1 MRTLP
6 CIRRAIGDANFEEW
20 TCGVCQA
27 PPRSVPHMAT
37 AFRALRGAIVWRT
50 EWVSRMPTS
59 NATRHRFRRRA
70 DRRIPHQAP
79 SRTDRQSTAKGAVMN
94 EPNRHGIVGGSQQ
107 IQQLLQLP
115 EQGAGTHSTVLIRG
129 ETGSGKE
136 LIARAVHR
144 SSPRAAQPI
153 VVVDC
158 AALHENLLQSELFGH
173 ERGAYTG
180 AVGLKHGLFEAA
192 HRGTLFLD
200 EIAEL
205 SPVLQVKLL
214 RVLETGTFRRI
225 ADGDFRED
233 LFYRVN
239 VFPIE
244 MPTLREHVED
254 IPLLVRHFL
263 SGTSTPEA
271 AVSAAAMQRLV
282 SYRWPGNVR
291 ELMHVLERALILS
304 AGTTIEPI
312 HLPVHIQR
320 DELPHAVVRA
330 NAALS
335 LHEIELRHILRVLEE
350 NSGHRERAAA
360 ALGISERTLYRRLK
374 ENRAP
379 HDDAREPDEPHAPG
393 RPMEPLG

>member
-1 MRTLP
+1 
-6 CIRRAIGDANFEEW
+6 
-20 TCGVCQA
+20 
-27 PPRSVPHMAT
+27 
-37 AFRALRGAIVWRT
+37 
-50 EWVSRMPTS
+50 
-59 NATRHRFRRRA
+59 
-70 DRRIPHQAP
+70 
-79 SRTDRQSTAKGAVMN
+79 MN
-94 EPNRHGIVGGSQQ
+94 EPNRHGIVGGSHQ
-107 IQQLLQLP
+107 IQQLLQLL
-115 EQGAGTHSTVLIRG
+115 EQVAGTHSTVLIRG

-144 SSPRAAQPI
+144 SSPRAAQPF

-214 RVLETGTFRRI
+214 RVLETGTFRRIGGMTDIHVDVRLVAATNRALEQMI

-393 RPMEPLG
+393 RPMEPLGA